1 MKFEE
6 LKNRREALLSIMPEK
21 SIAILSSAYRNFRTK
36 DVENPYRQN
45 SDFLY
50 MAGINEPNLLNM
62 IYREGG
68 KNHSIL
74 FRNNTT
80 DHEKVWEGI
89 RLDNNEIL
97 GRYGFTEIHNYDQ
110 YQERISSFLE
120 KKRKYLYG

>member
-1 MKFEE
+1 
-6 LKNRREALLSIMPEK
+6 
-21 SIAILSSAYRNFRTK
+21 
-36 DVENPYRQN
+36 
-45 SDFLY
+45 
-50 MAGINEPNLLNM
+50 M

-97 GRYGFTEIHNYDQ
+97 ERYGFTEIHNYDQ

-120 KKRKYLYG
+120 KKENIYIYQVQQRTRYVFIIKTPRYRE